1 MTALELAVFAPDE
14 TRTWELPAR
23 GEVKLG
29 RGEDNDVRL
38 EHFSVS
44 RAHAILRVGD
54 SLQIEDLG
62 GANGTYVAERSDSP
76 GALETV
82 QLRRLLRQT
91 AEVRLGESVMLGQ
104 VAIVVRP
111 RQVVSEFGDL
121 GAAEP
126 EGGVVLKN
134 PAMRTLYAQAERV
147 AKAPITLLILG
158 ETGVGKEL
166 LAHAVHARS
175 SRAKKP
181 FLGVNCAALSE
192 ALLEGELFGYEKGAF
207 TGALQARPGLFEATQ
222 GGTVFLDEIGE
233 ISLSTQAK
241 LLRVLEERSVL
252 RLGAR
257 APTSIDVRF
266 VAATNRDLE
275 AEAASGRFRQDLYF
289 RLNGISLTI
298 PPLRERRDEI
308 LPLAQRFLESA
319 SGALPGPRPKLS
331 QAAVDALEAYDWPGN
346 VRELR
351 NAVER
356 ALVVCTG
363 SSIEAKHLP
372 PALTRPKP
380 SAPAAAPAPSA
391 PSAERPSDPTAAQGL
406 HAERRALERQRV
418 LDALER
424 SGGNQTRAAE
434 LLGISRR
441 TLVSWLDEFGVPRP
455 RKP

>member
-62 GANGTYVAERSDSP
+62 GANGTYVAERSDIP

-126 EGGVVLKN
+126 EGGMVLKN

-181 FLGVNCAALSE
+181 FLGVNCAAFSE

-257 APTSIDVRF
+257 TPTSIDVRF

-319 SGALPGPRPKLS
+319 SGALPGPWPKLS
-331 QAAVDALEAYDWPGN
+331 QAAVAALEAYDWPGN

-372 PALTRPKP
+372 PALTRSKA
-380 SAPAAAPAPSA
+380 STPAAAPAPSA
-391 PSAERPSDPTAAQGL
+391 PATERPSDPAAAQGL